1 MSISIYTSN
10 SIHILASYMIEA
22 VGERS
27 MPVFTPRYII
37 TQTEG
42 MNNWLKHQMAAQLG
56 IAANTIFLNP
66 ATVIEQIFI
75 ELGGSYGN
83 KIKRQQLDW
92 LIFVILGKESF
103 KNQFPIQAKYYA
115 EDEMKQWEFA
125 VKLTDL
131 FDQYQIYRSP
141 TISRWNEMESIDPLK
156 GDEKWQ
162 AYIWRA
168 LKQHTNNEVLD
179 ITEIKKF
186 ILEKLKDPKAQDKL
200 NQFLPELI
208 LFGISIIT
216 PVHLEL
222 FFELSHYIDI
232 KWYLTNPAPDDYWMD
247 DRNEKSI
254 FLARVKGK
262 NVHHLNQGNDLLTSW
277 GNVIQNT
284 FKMLFRTEEFIN
296 ALEDLPRI
304 APEPKTLLGKVQHD
318 IYYNSVVTGS
328 INQAQL
334 EDGTVSVH
342 EHYTLRREVEG
353 VYNYI
358 MDAVQRQK
366 FGQLS
371 ERDIIVMVTDINAY
385 APFIRAVMDN
395 APYKFQY
402 SIADEHIS
410 NGDTVISTFIALL
423 ELNGSIFSAESV
435 LQLLNSKYI
444 RAKFGIHNIPLL
456 RNLIIKANIRFG
468 LENDYEANI
477 DDTYLVSWKYGLQK
491 LMYGM
496 CMDTETQVAFGK
508 SFYPVD
514 AADNVADM
522 QQVIALTAFIEALSR
537 MLQARAGE
545 KTLKEW
551 KEYVENILGTF
562 IYEEDQEK
570 DEEHAKIINKLNQN
584 DLVELHTAGLKIS
597 YEVISQR
604 FINALSN
611 ESTQKNFLNKGITF
625 CSPLPFRSIPFKIVA
640 ILGLNYDKFP
650 RTEQRLDFNLMNRQ
664 PQPGDRNI
672 KNNDKHL
679 FLESILSA
687 SEALYLS
694 YIGKSVKNNKPLPPS
709 ILVDE
714 LLDYIQANTATEE
727 VRQVLVQAHP
737 LHTYSARY
745 NKADAALVPNY
756 LIRDQA
762 EWPVPEAA
770 ENEAHELKEFELS
783 QVWKYFNQ
791 SIEYYYT
798 RVLQVY
804 FEQELNEIEATE
816 NFLPDKYQERVLQNK
831 LIQARLEQNET
842 EIKTQLYLNAHLP
855 LKNIGTTVL
864 QQYEAVTIPM
874 YTTLIRHTGGIQ
886 TSENLGITYRY
897 RDHLFRGNI
906 RNIFG
911 QLLIDF
917 DWNGKLSA
925 PSRLYFNYLFAK
937 ATDERISGAYIIAA
951 NGQVKTIKPHTQQ
964 EAIHILN
971 GLLDLFID
979 HREKPAIYSI
989 CYYDPK
995 IDKTNYIEKLN
1006 KVFKEKPY
1014 NKYLGHALQTLGPE
1028 ELDDTFEWMQ
1038 AVINEI
1044 FLNGYEQ

>member
-1 MSISIYTSN
+1 
-10 SIHILASYMIEA
+10 MIET

-66 ATVIEQIFI
+66 GTVIEQIFV

-83 KIKRQQLDW
+83 KIKRQHLDW
-92 LIFVILGKESF
+92 LIFAILGKENF
-103 KNQFPIQAKYYA
+103 KNLFPIQAKYYA
-115 EDEMKQWEFA
+115 DDAMKQWEFA

-141 TISRWNEMESIDPLK
+141 TISRWNEMENIDALK

-186 ILEKLKDPKAQDKL
+186 ILEKLKEPKTQEQL
-200 NQFLPELI
+200 NRFLPELI

-247 DRNEKSI
+247 DRNEKSL

-296 ALEDLPRI
+296 ALEDLLRL

-318 IYYNSVVTGS
+318 IYYNSVVTGG
-328 INQAQL
+328 INQEQL
-334 EDGTVSVH
+334 EDGSISIH
-342 EHYTLRREVEG
+342 EHYTMRREVEG

-366 FGQLS
+366 FGQLN

-444 RAKFGIHNIPLL
+444 RAKFGIHNVPLL
-456 RNLIIKANIRFG
+456 RNLILKANIRFG
-468 LENDYEANI
+468 IENDYEANI

-496 CMDTETQVAFGK
+496 CMDTDTQVDFGK

-514 AADNVADM
+514 AADNVTDM
-522 QQVIALTAFIEALSR
+522 QQIIALTAFIEALSR
-537 MLQARAGE
+537 MLQAQKGE

-551 KEYVENILGTF
+551 KEYVENILGIF
-562 IYEEDQEK
+562 IYEEEQEK

-584 DLVELHTAGLKIS
+584 DLVELHTAGLKIN

-679 FLESILSA
+679 FLESLLSA
-687 SEALYLS
+687 SAALYLS
-694 YIGKSVKNNKPLPPS
+694 YIGKSVKNNKTLPPS
-709 ILVDE
+709 ILVEE
-714 LLDYIQANTATEE
+714 LLDYIQASVKTGE

-737 LHTYSARY
+737 LHTYSIRY
-745 NKADAALVPNY
+745 NKPNEVLVPNY
-756 LIRDQA
+756 IIRNQA
-762 EWPVPEAA
+762 AWPVPES
-770 ENEAHELKEFELS
+770 EKNETPELKEFDLS
-783 QVWKYFNQ
+783 SVWKYFNQ

-804 FEQELNEIEATE
+804 FEQEFNEIEATE
-816 NFLPDKYQERVLQNK
+816 NFLLDKYQERVLQNK
-831 LIQARLEQNET
+831 LMQARLEQKEAET
-842 EIKTQLYLNAHLP
+842 KMQLYLNADLP
-855 LKNIGTTVL
+855 LKNVGATVL
-864 QQYEAVTIPM
+864 QQYEAITLPM
-874 YTTLIRHTGGIQ
+874 YETLIHYTGGVHP
-886 TSENLGITYRY
+886 SARLSITYRY
-897 RDHLFRGNI
+897 RDHLFRGSIPNV
-906 RNIFG
+906 FG

-917 DWNGKLSA
+917 DWNGKQSA

-937 ATDERISGAYIIAA
+937 ATDDLISGAQIIDAS
-951 NGQVKTIKPHTQQ
+951 GQVRPVRQHTQA
-964 EAIHILN
+964 EAINILN
-971 GLLDLFID
+971 RLLDQFID
-979 HREKPAIYSI
+979 HREKPSVYSI
-989 CYYDPK
+989 YYYDHK
-995 IDKTNYIEKLN
+995 IDKDNYIEKLS
-1006 KVFKEKPY
+1006 KVFKDKPY
-1014 NKYLGHALQTLGPE
+1014 NKYLGHALQTMGPE
-1028 ELDDTFEWMQ
+1028 ELDNTFEQMNE
-1038 AVINEI
+1038 VINTI
-1044 FLNGYEQ
+1044 FLNGYE

>member
-1 MSISIYTSN
+1 MSIAIYTSN
-10 SIHILASYMIEA
+10 SMHILASAMVEA
-22 VGERS
+22 VGERNT
-27 MPVFTPRYII
+27 PVFTPRYII

-42 MNNWLKHQMAAQLG
+42 MNNWLKHQMATQLG
-56 IAANTIFLNP
+56 IAANLIFLNP
-66 ATVIEQIFI
+66 GAIIEQIFTR
-75 ELGGSYGN
+75 LGGSYGN
-83 KIKRQQLDW
+83 KIKRQHLDW
-92 LIFVILGKESF
+92 LIFVILGKDSF
-103 KNQFPIQAKYYA
+103 KNQFPVQAKYYA
-115 EDEMKQWEFA
+115 GDELKQWEFA

-131 FDQYQIYRSP
+131 FDQYQIYRSH
-141 TISRWNEMESIDPLK
+141 TVSRWNEMESIDLLK

-168 LKQHTNNEVLD
+168 LKLHTHNEVLD
-179 ITEIKKF
+179 ITEIKRF
-186 ILEKLKDPKAQDKL
+186 ILEQLKTSKAQEQLKL
-200 NQFLPELI
+200 FLPELI

-222 FFELSHYIDI
+222 FFELSKFIDI

-254 FLARVKGK
+254 FLAKVKGK
-262 NVHHLNQGNDLLTSW
+262 HVHHLNQGNELLTSW
-277 GNVIQNT
+277 GYVIQNT

-296 ALEDLPRI
+296 ALEDLPRM
-304 APEPKTLLGKVQHD
+304 EPDPRTLLGKVQHD
-318 IYYNSVVTGS
+318 IYYNSVETG
-328 INQAQL
+328 AFHRALL
-334 EDGTVSVH
+334 EDGTMSIH
-342 EHYTLRREVEG
+342 EHYTMRREVEG

-358 MDAVQRQK
+358 MDAVQQQK
-366 FGQLS
+366 YGQLK

-444 RAKFGIHNIPLL
+444 RAKFGIRNIPLL
-456 RNLIIKANIRFG
+456 RNLMLKANIRFG
-468 LENDYEANI
+468 IENDYDENI

-496 CMDTETQVAFGK
+496 CMDTEAPVDFGK
-508 SFYPVD
+508 PFYPVD
-514 AADNVADM
+514 SADNVADM
-522 QQVIALTAFIEALSR
+522 QQIIALTAFTEALSR
-537 MLQARAGE
+537 MLRSRNGE

-551 KEYVENILGTF
+551 QEYVANILSTF

-604 FINALSN
+604 FINVLGN
-611 ESTQKNFLNKGITF
+611 ESTQKHFLNKGITF

-650 RTEQRLDFNLMNRQ
+650 RTEQRLDFNLMNKQ

-679 FLESILSA
+679 FLESVLSA

-694 YIGKSVKNNKPLPPS
+694 YIGRSVRNNKVLPPS
-709 ILVDE
+709 ILVEE
-714 LLDYIQANTATEE
+714 LLDYIQAGTDTQE
-727 VRQVLVQAHP
+727 VRKILVQSHP

-745 NKADAALVPNY
+745 NKPHAALVPNY
-756 LIRDQA
+756 LIRNPA
-762 EWPVPEAA
+762 AWPVPEAA
-770 ENEAHELKEFELS
+770 RNEAHGLNEFELS
-783 QVWKYFNQ
+783 TVWKYFNQ

-798 RVLQVY
+798 RILEVY
-804 FEQELNEIEATE
+804 FEQELNAIEVTE
-816 NFLPDKYQERVLQNK
+816 NFLPDKYQGRVLQNK
-831 LIQARLEQNET
+831 LMQARLEQNEA
-842 EIKTQLYLNAHLP
+842 EIKARLYLNADLP
-855 LKNIGTTVL
+855 LKNIGEAVL
-864 QQYEAVTIPM
+864 QQYETLTLPM
-874 YTTLIRHTGGIQ
+874 YETLIRHTDGIRAA
-886 TSENLGITYRY
+886 TSIAITYRY
-897 RDHLFRGNI
+897 RDYLFRGTI
-906 RNIFG
+906 RNVFG

-917 DWNGKLSA
+917 DWNGKLSSA
-925 PSRLYFNYLFAK
+925 SRLYFNYLFARA
-937 ATDERISGAYIIAA
+937 ATDHITGAQLIDAG
-951 NGQVKTIKPHTQQ
+951 GQLKKVKLHTQA
-964 EAIHILN
+964 EATSLLN
-971 GLLDLFID
+971 KLLDQFID
-979 HREKPAIYSI
+979 HREKPCVYSI
-989 CYYDPK
+989 YYYDQK
-995 IDKTNYIEKLN
+995 TDKENYIEKLN
-1006 KVFKEKPY
+1006 KVFKDKPY

-1028 ELDDTFEWMQ
+1028 ALDESFEKMND
-1038 AVINEI
+1038 VINEI

>member
-10 SIHILASYMIEA
+10 SIPVLASSMIGA
-22 VGERS
+22 IAERNL
-27 MPVFTPRYII
+27 PVFTPRYII

-42 MNNWLKHQMAAQLG
+42 MNNWLKHLMADQLG

-66 ATVIEQIFI
+66 GTVIEQIFI

-92 LIFVILGKESF
+92 LIFVILGRDLF
-103 KNQFPIQAKYYA
+103 KNLFPVQAKYYA
-115 EDEMKQWEFA
+115 GDAMKQWEFA

-131 FDQYQIYRSP
+131 FDQYQIYRSS
-141 TISRWNEMESIDPLK
+141 TISRWNDLENIDTLK

-186 ILEKLKDPKAQDKL
+186 LLTQLKTAKAQERLK
-200 NQFLPELI
+200 QFLPELV

-222 FFELSHYIDI
+222 FFELSQYIDI

-254 FLARVKGK
+254 FLAKVKGK

-304 APEPKTLLGKVQHD
+304 APRPQTLLGKIQED
-318 IYYNSVVTGS
+318 IFYNVVATGGIS
-328 INQAQL
+328 EAQL
-334 EDGTVSVH
+334 ADGTISVH
-342 EHYTLRREVEG
+342 EHYTMRREVEG

-358 MDAVQRQK
+358 MDAVQQQK

-371 ERDIIVMVTDINAY
+371 ERDVIVMVTDINAY

-402 SIADEHIS
+402 SIADEHLS

-423 ELNGSIFSAESV
+423 ELNGNIFSAESV

-444 RAKFGIHNIPLL
+444 RARFGIHNVPLL
-456 RNLIIKANIRFG
+456 RHLILKANIRFG
-468 LENDYEANI
+468 IENDYEANI

-496 CMDTETQVAFGK
+496 CMDTDTQVDFGK
-508 SFYPVD
+508 SFYPID
-514 AADNVADM
+514 AADNVGDM
-522 QQVIALTAFIEALSR
+522 QQIIALTAFIEAISR
-537 MLQARAGE
+537 MLLARKGE

-551 KEYVENILGTF
+551 KEYVENVLGTF
-562 IYEEDQEK
+562 IYEEEQEK
-570 DEEHAKIINKLNQN
+570 DEEHARIINKLNQN
-584 DLVELHTAGLKIS
+584 DLVELHTVGLKVG
-597 YEVISQR
+597 YDVISQR

-679 FLESILSA
+679 FLESLLSA

-694 YIGKSVKNNKPLPPS
+694 YIGKSVKTNKTLPPS
-709 ILVDE
+709 ILVEE
-714 LLDYIQANTATEE
+714 LLDYIEANSDSRE
-727 VRQVLVQAHP
+727 VRRALIQAHP
-737 LHTYSARY
+737 LHTYSVRY
-745 NKADAALVPNY
+745 NKQNESLVPNY
-756 LIRDQA
+756 LIRNQA
-762 EWPVPEAA
+762 AWPVPQSAQ
-770 ENEAHELKEFELS
+770 NELPELKEFDIS
-783 QVWKYFNQ
+783 NVWKYFNQ

-804 FEQELNEIEATE
+804 FEQELDEIEATE

-831 LIQARLEQNET
+831 LMQARLEQKEA
-842 EIKTQLYLNAHLP
+842 EAKARLYLNADLP
-855 LKNIGTTVL
+855 LKNVGATVL
-864 QQYEAVTIPM
+864 AQYENATLPM
-874 YTTLIRHTGGIQ
+874 YETLIRQTGGAGAERLKI
-886 TSENLGITYRY
+886 SYRY
-897 RDHLFRGNI
+897 RDYLFRGNI
-906 RNIFG
+906 HQVFG
-911 QLLIDF
+911 TVLVDF
-917 DWNGKLSA
+917 DWNGKQSA
-925 PSRLYFNYLFAK
+925 PARLYLNYLFAK
-937 ATDERISGAYIIAA
+937 ATDDQIGGAQLIDAG
-951 NGQVKTIKPHTQQ
+951 GQVRAVKPHTQA
-964 EAIHILN
+964 EAITLLN
-971 GLLDLFID
+971 RVLDHFID
-979 HREKPAIYSI
+979 QREQPAIYSI
-989 CYYDPK
+989 YYYDHK
-995 IDKTNYIEKLN
+995 MGKENYIEKLN
-1006 KVFKEKPY
+1006 KVFKDKPY
-1014 NKYLGHALQTLGPE
+1014 NKYLGHALQTLDQE
-1028 ELDDTFEWMQ
+1028 VLDESFERMNEL
-1038 AVINEI
+1038 INEI
-1044 FLNGYEQ
+1044 FLKGYE

>member
-10 SIHILASYMIEA
+10 SIHILASAMVEA
-22 VGERS
+22 LGERS
-27 MPVFTPRYII
+27 MPVFTPRYIV

-42 MNNWLKHQMAAQLG
+42 MNNWLKHQMARQLG

-66 ATVIEQIFI
+66 GAVIEQIFI
-75 ELGGSYGN
+75 NLGGSYGN
-83 KIKRQQLDW
+83 KIKRQHLDW
-92 LIFVILGKESF
+92 LIFLILGKDSF
-103 KNQFPIQAKYYA
+103 KHQFPIQAKYYA
-115 EDEMKQWEFA
+115 DDAMKQWEFA

-141 TISRWNEMESIDPLK
+141 TISRWNELENIDPLK

-168 LKQHTNNEVLD
+168 LKRHTNNEVLD

-186 ILEKLKDPKAQDKL
+186 ILEQLKAAKAQEALK
-200 NQFLPELI
+200 QFLPELV

-222 FFELSHYIDI
+222 FFTLSQYIDI
-232 KWYLTNPAPDDYWMD
+232 KWYLINPAPDDYWMD

-254 FLARVKGK
+254 FLAKVKGK
-262 NVHHLNQGNDLLTSW
+262 NVHHLHQGNDLLTSW
-277 GNVIQNT
+277 GSVIQNT

-304 APEPKTLLGKVQHD
+304 VPEPKTLLGKIQQD
-318 IYYNSVVTGS
+318 IYYNSVATGDFS
-328 INQAQL
+328 KAQL
-334 EDGTVSVH
+334 EDGTISIH
-342 EHYTLRREVEG
+342 EHYTMRREVEG

-358 MDAVQRQK
+358 MNAVQQQP
-366 FGQLS
+366 FGQLN
-371 ERDIIVMVTDINAY
+371 ERDVIVMVTDINAY

-444 RAKFGIHNIPLL
+444 RAKFGIRNLPLL
-456 RNLIIKANIRFG
+456 RSLMLKANIRFG
-468 LENDYEANI
+468 IENDYGEGL

-491 LMYGM
+491 LMYGL
-496 CMDTETQVAFGK
+496 CMDTEAAVDFGK
-508 SFYPVD
+508 TFYPVD
-514 AADNVADM
+514 SADNVADM
-522 QQVIALTAFIEALSR
+522 QQIVALTAFIEALSR
-537 MLQARAGE
+537 MLQARKGE

-551 KEYVENILGTF
+551 KEYVENILSNF
-562 IYEEDQEK
+562 VYEEDQER

-584 DLVELHTAGLKIS
+584 DLVEQHTSGLKIN

-604 FINALSN
+604 FINVLSN

-650 RTEQRLDFNLMNRQ
+650 RTEQRLDFNLMNKQ

-694 YIGKSVKNNKPLPPS
+694 YIGKSVKNNKVLPPS
-709 ILVDE
+709 ILIEE
-714 LLDYIQANTATEE
+714 LLDYIQAGNDTEAI
-727 VRQVLVQAHP
+727 RPLLIQSHP
-737 LHTYSARY
+737 LHTYSAKY
-745 NKADAALVPNY
+745 NKDNPALLPNY
-756 LIRDQA
+756 MIRVQA
-762 EWPVPEAA
+762 GWPVPEARK
-770 ENEAHELKEFELS
+770 NEEHGSNEFELNS
-783 QVWKYFNQ
+783 VWKYFNHA
-791 SIEYYYT
+791 IEYYYT

-804 FEQELNEIEATE
+804 FEQELSEIEAAE
-816 NFLPDKYQERVLQNK
+816 NFLLDKYQERVLLNR
-831 LIQARLEQNET
+831 LMQARLEQNEP
-842 EIKTQLYLNAHLP
+842 EAKNRLYLNAALP
-855 LKNIGTTVL
+855 LKNIGATVL
-864 QQYEAVTIPM
+864 LQLEAIIQPM
-874 YTTLIRHTGGIQ
+874 YESLVRHTGGIQ
-886 TSENLGITYRY
+886 AAEQLGITYRY
-897 RDHLFRGNI
+897 REHLFRGTI
-906 RNIFG
+906 RNLFG
-911 QLLIDF
+911 QQLIDF

-925 PSRLYFNYLFAK
+925 ASRLYFNYLFAR
-937 ATDERISGAYIIAA
+937 ATTDHINGAQLIDASG
-951 NGQVKTIKPHTQQ
+951 QSKKVKPHTQA
-964 EAIHILN
+964 EAISILN
-971 GLLDLFID
+971 KLLDLFID
-979 HREKPAIYSI
+979 HGEKPSLYSI
-989 CYYDPK
+989 YYYDHK
-995 IDKTNYIEKLN
+995 IDKANYIEKLN
-1006 KVFKEKPY
+1006 KVFKDKPY
-1014 NKYLGHALQTLGPE
+1014 NKYLGHALQTLE
-1028 ELDDTFEWMQ
+1028 QEDLDETFEKMND
-1038 AVINEI
+1038 VINEI

>member
-10 SIHILASYMIEA
+10 SIHILASAMVEA
-22 VGERS
+22 LGERS

-42 MNNWLKHQMAAQLG
+42 MNNWLKHQMATQLG

-66 ATVIEQIFI
+66 GTVIEQIFI

-83 KIKRQQLDW
+83 KIKRQHLDW
-92 LIFVILGKESF
+92 LIFVILGKDNF
-103 KNQFPIQAKYYA
+103 KNLFPIQAKYYA
-115 EDEMKQWEFA
+115 DDAMKQWEFA

-141 TISRWNEMESIDPLK
+141 TISHWNELENIDTLK

-186 ILEKLKDPKAQDKL
+186 ILEKLKGAKAQAQLK
-200 NQFLPELI
+200 QFLPELI

-222 FFELSHYIDI
+222 FFALSHYIDI

-254 FLARVKGK
+254 FLAKVKGK

-318 IYYNSVVTGS
+318 IYYNSVATAGFS
-328 INQAQL
+328 KTQL
-334 EDGTVSVH
+334 EDGTISIH
-342 EHYTLRREVEG
+342 EHYTMRREVEG

-358 MDAVQRQK
+358 MNAIQQQK
-366 FGQLS
+366 PGQLS

-444 RAKFGIHNIPLL
+444 RAKFGIHNLPLL
-456 RNLIIKANIRFG
+456 RNLILEANIRFG
-468 LENDYEANI
+468 IENDYEEGL

-491 LMYGM
+491 LMYGL
-496 CMDTETQVAFGK
+496 CIDTGTAVDFGK
-508 SFYPVD
+508 TFYPVD
-514 AADNVADM
+514 GADNVADM
-522 QQVIALTAFIEALSR
+522 QQVIALTALIEALSR
-537 MLQARAGE
+537 MLQARKGE

-551 KEYVENILGTF
+551 KEYVENILGNF

-584 DLVELHTAGLKIS
+584 DLVELHTSGLKIN

-604 FINALSN
+604 FINVLSN

-650 RTEQRLDFNLMNRQ
+650 RTEQRLDFNLMNKQ

-679 FLESILSA
+679 FLESLLSA

-694 YIGKSVKNNKPLPPS
+694 YIGKSVKNNKTLPPS
-709 ILVDE
+709 ILVEE
-714 LLDYIQANTATEE
+714 LLDYIQAGTDIEDI
-727 VRQVLVQAHP
+727 RSLLIQSHP

-745 NKADAALVPNY
+745 NKANSALLPNY
-756 LIRDQA
+756 LIRA
-762 EWPVPEAA
+762 GSEWPVPEAA
-770 ENEAHELKEFELS
+770 QNEPSGLNEFELS
-783 QVWKYFNQ
+783 SVWKYFNHA
-791 SIEYYYT
+791 IEYYYT

-816 NFLPDKYQERVLQNK
+816 NFLLDKYQERVLQNR
-831 LIQARLEQNET
+831 LMQARLEQNET
-842 EIKTQLYLNAHLP
+842 ETKTQLYLNAALP
-855 LKNIGTTVL
+855 LKNVGATVL
-864 QQYEAVTIPM
+864 QQYEATTLPM
-874 YTTLIRHTGGIQ
+874 YESLIRHTGGLQ
-886 TSENLGITYRY
+886 VAEQLGITYRY
-897 RDHLFRGNI
+897 RDYLFRGTL
-906 RNIFG
+906 RNLFG
-911 QLLIDF
+911 QQLIDF
-917 DWNGKLSA
+917 DWNGKLSGA
-925 PSRLYFNYLFAK
+925 SRLYFNYLFAK
-937 ATDERISGAYIIAA
+937 ATDDRISGAQIIDAS
-951 NGQVKTIKPHTQQ
+951 GQVRSIRQHTQA
-964 EAIHILN
+964 EAVSILHK
-971 GLLDLFID
+971 LLDQFID
-979 HREKPAIYSI
+979 QGEKPSVYSI
-989 CYYDPK
+989 YYYDHK
-995 IDKTNYIEKLN
+995 IDKDNYIEKLN
-1006 KVFKEKPY
+1006 KVFKDKPY
-1014 NKYLGHALQTLGPE
+1014 NKYLGHALKTLGPE
-1028 ELDDTFEWMQ
+1028 ELDEGFERMNNL
-1038 AVINEI
+1038 INEI

>member
-1 MSISIYTSN
+1 MSIAIYTSN
-10 SIHILASYMIEA
+10 NIHILASAMVEA
-22 VGERS
+22 VGERNT
-27 MPVFTPRYII
+27 PVFTPRYII

-42 MNNWLKHQMAAQLG
+42 MNNWLKHQMATQLG
-56 IAANTIFLNP
+56 IAANLIFLNP
-66 ATVIEQIFI
+66 GTIIEQIFTR
-75 ELGGSYGN
+75 LGGSYGN
-83 KIKRQQLDW
+83 KIKRQHLDW
-92 LIFVILGKESF
+92 LIFVILGKENF
-103 KNQFPIQAKYYA
+103 KNQFPVQAKYYA
-115 EDEMKQWEFA
+115 DDELKQWEFA

-131 FDQYQIYRSP
+131 FDQYQIYRSH
-141 TISRWNEMESIDPLK
+141 TISRWNEMENIDLLK

-179 ITEIKKF
+179 ITEIKRF
-186 ILEKLKDPKAQDKL
+186 ILEQLKESKAQEQLKL
-200 NQFLPELI
+200 FLPELI

-222 FFELSHYIDI
+222 FFELSNYIDI

-247 DRNEKSI
+247 DQNEKSI
-254 FLARVKGK
+254 FLAKVKGK

-277 GNVIQNT
+277 GYVIQNT

-304 APEPKTLLGKVQHD
+304 EPNPGTLLGKVQHD
-318 IYYNSVVTGS
+318 IYYNSVEKEAFQS
-328 INQAQL
+328 NLL
-334 EDGTVSVH
+334 EDGTISVH
-342 EHYTLRREVEG
+342 EHYTMRREVEG

-358 MDAVQRQK
+358 MDAIQQQK
-366 FGQLS
+366 YGQLK

-444 RAKFGIHNIPLL
+444 REKFGIHNVPLL
-456 RNLIIKANIRFG
+456 RNLMLQANIRFG
-468 LENDYEANI
+468 IENDYEENI

-496 CMDTETQVAFGK
+496 CMDTEAQVDFGK

-514 AADNVADM
+514 GADNVADM
-522 QQVIALTAFIEALSR
+522 QQIIALTAFIEALSK
-537 MLQARAGE
+537 MLQSRSGE

-551 KEYVENILGTF
+551 KEYVENILATF
-562 IYEEDQEK
+562 IYEDDQEK

-604 FINALSN
+604 FINVLSN
-611 ESTQKNFLNKGITF
+611 ESTQKNFLNRGITF

-650 RTEQRLDFNLMNRQ
+650 RTEQRLDFNLMNKQ

-694 YIGKSVKNNKPLPPS
+694 YIGRSVKNNKVLPPS
-709 ILVDE
+709 ILVEE
-714 LLDYIQANTATEE
+714 LLDYIQAGMETED
-727 VRQVLVQAHP
+727 VRTILVQSHP
-737 LHTYSARY
+737 LHTYSSRY
-745 NKADAALVPNY
+745 NKANAALIPNF
-756 LIRDQA
+756 LIRNPA
-762 EWPVPEAA
+762 AWPVPEAA
-770 ENEAHELKEFELS
+770 KNEEHGLNEFEFNS
-783 QVWKYFNQ
+783 VWKYFNQ

-798 RVLQVY
+798 RILQVY

-831 LIQARLEQNET
+831 LMQARLEQHET
-842 EIKTQLYLNAHLP
+842 ETKARLYLNADLP
-855 LKNIGTTVL
+855 LKNIGETVL
-864 QQYEAVTIPM
+864 QQYEAITLPM
-874 YTTLIRHTGGIQ
+874 YETLLRHTDG
-886 TSENLGITYRY
+886 TSAATHLAVTYRY
-897 RDHLFRGNI
+897 RDYLFRGTI
-906 RNIFG
+906 RNVFG

-917 DWNGKLSA
+917 DWNGKQSA

-937 ATDERISGAYIIAA
+937 ATNIQISGAQIIDAS
-951 NGQVKTIKPHTQQ
+951 GQVKPVRQHTQA
-964 EAIHILN
+964 EAITILN
-971 GLLDLFID
+971 KLLDLFID
-979 HREKPAIYSI
+979 YREQPSVYSI
-989 CYYDPK
+989 YYYDPK
-995 IDKTNYIEKLN
+995 IDKENYIEKLN
-1006 KVFKEKPY
+1006 KVFKDKPY

-1028 ELDDTFEWMQ
+1028 ELDESFEKMND
-1038 AVINEI
+1038 VINEI